1 MELKKDYEI
10 YEYAD
15 STFGIARKGTEGAEI
30 LWGGDPT
37 NSDNKDRKLVE
48 EMFDYI
54 FGRYTITRKSST
66 GVLVTTYS
74 RRVVNGQI
82 IEVGRAE
89 EYDYDSYDEEE
100 DEEDEDL

>member
-37 NSDNKDRKLVE
+37 NPDNKDRKLVE

-54 FGRYTITRKSST
+54 FRYYTIIRKSST

-74 RRVVNGQI
+74 RRVANGQI
-82 IEVGRAE
+82 IEVEREE
-89 EYDYDSYDEEE
+89 EYDYDNCDDEEE
-100 DEEDEDL
+100 EDDDL

>member
-30 LWGGDPT
+30 LWGGDHT
-37 NSDNKDRKLVE
+37 NPDNKDRKLVD

-54 FGRYTITRKSST
+54 FGHYTITRKSGT
-66 GVLVTTYS
+66 GELVTTYS

-82 IEVGRAE
+82 IEVEREE
-89 EYDYDSYDEEE
+89 EYDYDDCDEE
-100 DEEDEDL
+100 EEDEDL